1 MAEQLEK
8 GSKLPAF
15 RLPDETGAE
24 RTVGDLAGERGLVLY
39 AYPKDDTPGCTIE
52 AQDFRDQLDDF
63 RAAGFAVAGIS
74 MDDAASHCSFRD
86 KYALTF
92 PLLTDPD
99 GGFLRAIGAYG
110 EKTLYGRKM
119 EGVLRS
125 TVVVDPEGTVL
136 AHYPNVRA
144 KGHAE
149 RVLGELGKL

>member
-1 MAEQLEK
+1 MEAMEK
-8 GSKLPAF
+8 GSELPRF
-15 RLPDETGAE
+15 ELPDETGTE

-52 AQDFRDQLDDF
+52 AQDFRDRIDDF
-63 RAAGFAVAGIS
+63 RRAGFAVAGIS

-86 KYALTF
+86 KYDLNF

-99 GGFLRAIGAYG
+99 GAFLREIGAYG
-110 EKTLYGRKM
+110 VKTLYGRKS

-144 KGHAE
+144 KGHAD
-149 RVLGELGKL
+149 RVLGDLEKL

>member
-1 MAEQLEK
+1 MERA
-8 GSKLPAF
+8 SALPALE
-15 RLPDETGAE
+15 LPDESGTT

-52 AQDFRDQLDDF
+52 AQDFRDLVGDF
-63 RAAGFAVAGIS
+63 RRAGFAIAGIS

-86 KYALTF
+86 KYELTF

-99 GGFLRAIGAYG
+99 GTFLNSIGAYG
-110 EKTLYGRKM
+110 EKTLYGRKS

-125 TVVVDPEGTVL
+125 TVVVDPAGTVL

-149 RVLGELGKL
+149 RVLGDLARL

>member
-1 MAEQLEK
+1 METGSALPTLE
-8 GSKLPAF
+8 
-15 RLPDETGAE
+15 LPDESGTT

-52 AQDFRDQLDDF
+52 AQDFRDLVGDF
-63 RAAGFAVAGIS
+63 RRAGFAIAGIS

-86 KYALTF
+86 KYDLNF

-99 GGFLRAIGAYG
+99 GAFLRSIGAYG
-110 EKTLYGRKM
+110 EKTLYGRKS

-125 TVVVDPEGTVL
+125 TVVVDPAGTVL

-149 RVLGELGKL
+149 RLLADLAAH

>member
-1 MAEQLEK
+1 MAERMEK
-8 GSKLPAF
+8 GTKLPAL
-15 RLPDETGAE
+15 RLPDETGSE

-86 KYALTF
+86 KYDLTF

-99 GGFLRAIGAYG
+99 GGFLRSIGAYG
-110 EKTLYGRKM
+110 EKTLYGRKV
-119 EGVLRS
+119 EGMLRS

-149 RVLGELGKL
+149 RVLGDLGKL